1 MVSHDQI
8 LKELVDGLAADF
20 LTLTLPD
27 IAAQVDLNSFGF
39 RKGGDYFLDTP
50 QGRRRSPDLTGWGR
64 RLADPTETT
73 LIHVEAESHFRK
85 GRLPR
90 FPEYN
95 GLLSLRHH
103 VVVHTVVVYLHGGPP
118 GLTEQEYKVSSFDRQ
133 SWVFSYKSW
142 GLSRSLATEYLKLP
156 VPLAWGLAA
165 LMNPK
170 GFSSRAELAIA
181 CLRRILK
188 AAELDEACRYLL
200 LNFVQTYVES
210 DEETL
215 PEYDDLL
222 RKADGQEVQEMMMT
236 WADRMKEEGREEV
249 RGEVREVREEVREV
263 RGEMQNLVLLLLG
276 ERFGR
281 LSERIQRRVKAIT
294 SGAELGDLASRAAQA
309 SSLKELG
316 LV

>member
-1 MVSHDQI
+1 MVNHDQI
-8 LKELVDGLAADF
+8 LKELVDGLPADF

-27 IAAQVDLNSFGF
+27 VAAQVDLNSFGF

-50 QGRRRSPDLTGWGR
+50 QGRRRSPDLTGWMCH
-64 RLADPTETT
+64 LADPAEKT
-73 LIHVEAESHFRK
+73 LIHVEAESYFRK
-85 GRLPR
+85 ARVPRL
-90 FPEYN
+90 PEYN

-118 GLTEQEYKVSSFDRQ
+118 GLTEQEHEVSALGRK
-133 SWVFSYKSW
+133 SWIFSYKSW
-142 GLSRSLATEYLKLP
+142 GLSRSMASEFLKLP
-156 VPLAWGLAA
+156 VLLAWALAA

-188 AAELDEACRYLL
+188 AADLDEARRYLL
-200 LNFVQTYVES
+200 LNFVQTYVEL
-210 DEETL
+210 DEEML

-236 WADRMKEEGREEV
+236 WADRMKEEGREE
-249 RGEVREVREEVREV
+249 GHKEGREEGHKEGREE
-263 RGEMQNLVLLLLG
+263 GMQNLVLHLLG

-281 LSERIQRRVKAIT
+281 LSERIRRRVKAIT
-294 SGAELGDLASRAAQA
+294 SGDELRKLASRIPKG